1 LLTPAG
7 YEKQS
12 KIAYIFCKEMIDA
25 QILKALIPELLLS
38 GVEIFP
44 GGGISSLTS
53 LARSL
58 MVRRQVP
65 IGIVVD
71 NDTLKSFQEHTKE
84 IEENVKSVAID
95 APVKV
100 WEFMPAIEILF
111 FQDIDLLSRLL
122 GYKPSKEDLDLA
134 VSQPKKVLEQLIARS
149 EAIGNQTQFIDQ
161 LAHEDLRIIQGT
173 PIIQELMDF
182 LQAIRQPAT
191 V

>member
-1 LLTPAG
+1 M
-7 YEKQS
+7 
-12 KIAYIFCKEMIDA
+12 IAYILCEGLIDA
-25 QILKALIPELLLS
+25 QILKALLPDELLYE
-38 GVEIFP
+38 VEIFP
-44 GGGISSLTS
+44 AGGTSSLTS

-58 MVRRQVP
+58 MARRQVP

-100 WEFMPAIEILF
+100 WEFTPTIEILF

-134 VSQPKKVLEQLIARS
+134 ISQPKKVLEQLIARS
-149 EAIGNQTQFIDQ
+149 QTIRDQTQFIEK
-161 LAHEDLRIIQGT
+161 LAQEDLRIIQGT

-182 LQAIRQPAT
+182 LQTIRQPAT

>member
-1 LLTPAG
+1 M
-7 YEKQS
+7 
-12 KIAYIFCKEMIDA
+12 IAYILCEGLIDA
-25 QILKALIPELLLS
+25 QILKALLPEGLLHE
-38 GVEIFP
+38 VKIVP
-44 GGGISSLTS
+44 AGGTSSLTS

-58 MVRRQVP
+58 IVRRQVAV
-65 IGIVVD
+65 GIVVD